1 MARTKLGAR
10 KSGEKRPR
18 APAATKPRAPKL
30 TRAAEASEAKRLRT
44 SAEHSRY
51 ADVSLPGLLAIEEVR
66 HAVLLSADVRGP
78 SMAVQAKAAKRAV
91 LRLACANYTLYRAVA
106 ADLLGARHRSSH
118 GPYRVTH
125 TLRCRFVCFIS
136 DSFYKVYDA
145 ASE

>member
-30 TRAAEASEAKRLRT
+30 TAAEAEAKRLRT

-66 HAVLLSADVRGP
+66 HAMLLSADVRGS
-78 SMAVQAKAAKRAV
+78 SMTVQAKAAKRAV
-91 LRLACANYTLYRAVA
+91 LRLACANFTLYYAVA
-106 ADLLGARHRSSH
+106 ADLLRGTAGH
-118 GPYRVTH
+118 GP
-125 TLRCRFVCFIS
+125 
-136 DSFYKVYDA
+136 
-145 ASE
+145 

>member
-10 KSGEKRPR
+10 KSGEKRPAR
-18 APAATKPRAPKL
+18 APVATKPRAPKL
-30 TRAAEASEAKRLRT
+30 VAAEAEAKRLRT

-106 ADLLGARHRSSH
+106 ADLLGARRRSSH
-118 GPYRVTH
+118 GP
-125 TLRCRFVCFIS
+125 
-136 DSFYKVYDA
+136 
-145 ASE
+145 